1 MKWYAKTFALIIKGI
16 LFFLLPVILLFI
28 VIEKAFIIIRKLI
41 DPIKSHIPEDGIF
54 GIGMVSLLS
63 ILLLLSISFIA
74 GIWADNKKNKTIM
87 PKLEE
92 ILSSFIPGYA
102 LIKTQ
107 TNEVFGD
114 TNKNWKSVIVG
125 ENGEYKLGIEIER
138 GDNGYSTVFFPDP
151 ADTKSGE
158 LKIIQSSKIKILDL
172 SINKLSALIRK
183 YGLGSASFIK

>member
-16 LFFLLPVILLFI
+16 LFFLLPIIILFI
-28 VIEKAFIIIRKLI
+28 VIEKALIIIRKLI
-41 DPIKSHIPEDGIF
+41 APIKSHIPEDGIF

-74 GIWADNKKNKTIM
+74 GIWAENKKNKTIM

-125 ENGEYKLGIEIER
+125 DNGEYKLGIEIER
-138 GDNGYSTVFFPDP
+138 NDNGYSTVFFPDP